1 MASMWCVCD
10 MFFFFSS
17 RRRHTRC
24 ALVTGVQTCALP
36 IWIGGGQGCVEQP
49 AQQGAGTVILHGSA
63 LRDGL
68 RHRAGRQLL
77 LLRGVLLVA
86 GEDGVEVLAHG
97 FLGAVA
103 VGALDRRPDGAVLL
117 PEAAVVGGA
126 GVKGGTVE
134 GDTPLQDV
142 PQPRNPGTG

>member
-1 MASMWCVCD
+1 MI
-10 MFFFFSS
+10 
-17 RRRHTRC
+17 RRPPRSTRTDT
-24 ALVTGVQTCALP
+24 LFPYPTLFR
-36 IWIGGGQGCVEQP
+36 
-49 AQQGAGTVILHGSA
+49 S
-63 LRDGL
+63 

-117 PEAAVVGGA
+117 HEAAVVGGA
-126 GVKGGTVE
+126 GVKAVAVE
-134 GDTPLQDV
+134 GEQD
-142 PQPRNPGTG
+142 RKSTRLNSSH